1 MQVERGYTEGL
12 PEVYPSGG
20 RVSNAWVTYL
30 IQGDNTGKPV
40 LIPHNITGRHRPV
53 IKGEIRYEMGP
64 RPIS

>member
-1 MQVERGYTEGL
+1 MQVERSMGEDLSLTVL
-12 PEVYPSGG
+12 SGE

-30 IQGDNTGKPV
+30 IQGDNTGKLV
-40 LIPHNITGRHRPV
+40 LIPHNITLGHPEV

>member
-30 IQGDNTGKPV
+30 IQGDNTGKSKEKS
-40 LIPHNITGRHRPV
+40 GMR
-53 IKGEIRYEMGP
+53 MGP